1 MASGTWRGIVGV
13 IKPTYGSGSLVEF
26 IRLLPEGVGC
36 IPMYAGIR
44 EHSERGYLGAMET
57 YHAKVAELAEIGV
70 DLMHPEGGPPFMV
83 RGHKAEQ
90 EIVNAWEAKYKIPI
104 FTSGMSQAEALR
116 ALGIKK
122 FVGCTYYRD
131 QKMNDIFTRY
141 FTDAGFEVLGM
152 EGMDT
157 SPGEADAISTETI
170 YQHLKASFYKHPAA
184 QGVYFRFRR
193 LGRERYSNG
202 GKRSRSSRSSSR
214 RRKDLVRAETV
225 ANQESVEGREPVVG
239 RITLVNPTVTVL
251 VQLAPLGE
259 F

>member
-1 MASGTWRGIVGV
+1 MSSGTWRGIVGV
-13 IKPTYGSGSLVEF
+13 VKPTYGSGSLVEF

-36 IPMYAGIR
+36 IPMYAGIK
-44 EHSERGYLGAMET
+44 EHSERGYLGALDN
-57 YHAKVAELAEIGV
+57 YNAKVAELAEIGV

-131 QKMNDIFTRY
+131 KKLNDLFHRY
-141 FTDAGFEVLGM
+141 FTDAGFDVLAM

-157 SPGEADAISTETI
+157 SPGEADKISTDTI
-170 YQHLKASFYKHPAA
+170 YQHLKISFHKYPTA
-184 QGVYFRFRR
+184 QGVYR
-193 LGRERYSNG
+193 LGSGAWQVKDIIAAENDLGVLPLLSIAE
-202 GKRSRSSRSSSR
+202 GKLIYQSIGR
-214 RRKDLVRAETV
+214 DGAP
-225 ANQESVEGREPVVG
+225 VEMKR
-239 RITLVNPTVTVL
+239 L
-251 VQLAPLGE
+251 
-259 F
+259 

>member
-13 IKPTYGSGSLVEF
+13 VKPTYGSGSLVEF

-36 IPMYAGIR
+36 IPLYAGIR
-44 EHSERGYLGAMET
+44 EHSEQGYLGAMET

-70 DLMHPEGGPPFMV
+70 DLIHPEGGPPFMV
-83 RGHKAEQ
+83 RGHRTEQ
-90 EIVNAWEAKYKIPI
+90 EIVGAWESKYKIPV

-157 SPGEADAISTETI
+157 SPGEADGISSETI
-170 YQHLKASFYKHPAA
+170 YQHLKTSFNKHPSA
-184 QGVYFRFRR
+184 QGIYL
-193 LGRERYSNG
+193 LGSG
-202 GKRSRSSRSSSR
+202 AWQV
-214 RRKDLVRAETV
+214 KDVIA
-225 ANQESVEGREPVVG
+225 VENDLGVPVVHPVAARLWYVQKEL
-239 RITLVNPTVTVL
+239 RIKNPMKGASRL
-251 VQLAPLGE
+251 LKELP
-259 F
+259 

>member
-1 MASGTWRGIVGV
+1 MATGTWRGIVGV

-44 EHSERGYLGAMET
+44 EHSERGYLGAMEN
-57 YHAKVAELAEIGV
+57 YHTKVAELAEIGV
-70 DLMHPEGGPPFMV
+70 DIMHPEGGPPFMV

-90 EIVNAWEAKYKIPI
+90 EIVSGWEEKYKIPI

-122 FVGCTYYRD
+122 FVGCTYFRD
-131 QKMNDIFTRY
+131 QKMHDIFTRY

-157 SPGEADAISTETI
+157 SPGEADKISSDTI
-170 YQHLKASFYKHPAA
+170 YQHLKASFTKHPSA
-184 QGVYFRFRR
+184 QGIYL
-193 LGRERYSNG
+193 LGSG
-202 GKRSRSSRSSSR
+202 AWGV
-214 RRKDLVRAETV
+214 KDIVAAENDLGV
-225 ANQESVEGREPVVG
+225 PVVHPVAA
-239 RITLVNPTVTVL
+239 RVWYVQKKLRVRNPIKGASRL
-251 VQLAPLGE
+251 LEELP
-259 F
+259 

>member
-13 IKPTYGSGSLVEF
+13 IKPTYSSGSLVEF

-36 IPMYAGIR
+36 IPMYAGIK
-44 EHSERGYLGAMET
+44 EHSERGYLSAMET
-57 YHAKVAELAEIGV
+57 YHAKMAELAEIGV

-90 EIVNAWEAKYKIPI
+90 EIVGGWEAQYKVPI
-104 FTSGMSQAEALR
+104 FTSGMSQAQALR

-157 SPGEADAISTETI
+157 SPDEADKI
-170 YQHLKASFYKHPAA
+170 
-184 QGVYFRFRR
+184 
-193 LGRERYSNG
+193 
-202 GKRSRSSRSSSR
+202 
-214 RRKDLVRAETV
+214 
-225 ANQESVEGREPVVG
+225 
-239 RITLVNPTVTVL
+239 
-251 VQLAPLGE
+251 
-259 F
+259 